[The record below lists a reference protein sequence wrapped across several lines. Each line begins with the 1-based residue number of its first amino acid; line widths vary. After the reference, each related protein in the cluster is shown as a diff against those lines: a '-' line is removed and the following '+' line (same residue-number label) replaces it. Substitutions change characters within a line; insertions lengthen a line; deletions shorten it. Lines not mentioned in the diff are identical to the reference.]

1 MKRAIQTTQVGLT
14 EARVQP
20 LLVRPEEGADLARVS
35 RSQFYKMLATKE
47 IRSIKVG
54 RLRRIPVSEI
64 EAWVARQLEQQSA

>member
-1 MKRAIQTTQVGLT
+1 MAEEPVSRAVLELKRV
-14 EARVQP
+14 
-20 LLVRPEEGADLARVS
+20 LVSPEEGANITHTS

-64 EAWVARQLEQQSA
+64 EAWVERQLEEQSA